1 MIRHYL
7 KTAIRSLTRNSF
19 FTGIN
24 LIGLSIG
31 LTCCLLMVLYI
42 RHELSYDRFQEK
54 GDRIARVIMEYSF
67 EGGETSKGNFT
78 SAKVLPAFQ
87 QQFPEVESGVR
98 CTMVKRIIR
107 YEDKLF
113 TEKQFLF
120 ADSSFF
126 KVFSFPLLQGHP
138 AQVFRHASGLVIT
151 ESAARKYFGT
161 DNPIGKVLLV
171 STNQEPYQITGI
183 AADPPSN
190 SQIKFDF
197 IAPFSSLGIP
207 EDTWWNANY
216 TTFLLLRNES
226 DRAAMQSR
234 IPAFMDK
241 EMASEPGVRLR
252 YELEPFL
259 GVHLHSPYDGFE
271 PAGNI
276 QYLYMMGFVAF
287 LLLLVACFTYINLST
302 ARSLERAKEVG
313 IRKVSGALK
322 QQVFWQFSLESILIC
337 LLALLVSVG
346 FAVALL
352 PFFNQLSDRS
362 LQASQFLDPT
372 FLAIVFGL
380 TLLVGFGAGMYPA
393 VLLSG
398 FLPVTV
404 LKGAFKNTGSG
415 NTLRKSLIVFQ
426 FSISVF
432 LLMGTWVV
440 HNQLSYI
447 QNRMLGYSKE
457 HVIVLPL
464 DQKLNDK
471 INLVKSEFR
480 QSPDVLAVSKA
491 YESPVLIN
499 GGYGVSKS
507 NMKGSPTW
515 TVNANPIDESYLEAC
530 DIQLLKGENI
540 NPNDIALA
548 ETDDTSKVQFAY
560 ILNET
565 CARMLGW
572 TPDQAIG
579 QTIYLGDHRPGFVK
593 GVVRDF
599 HFQSMHTAIGPLI
612 LIPGGWCNT
621 LLVKT
626 GDGNP
631 ENTLSFLRE
640 KWLKLAPHRP
650 FEYRFLDDDFQEL
663 YRSETRTATVFNLF
677 SGIAIVLACMGLFGL
692 SAYSARQRMKEIGIR
707 KVLGASVW
715 QITFLLSRNFLMLVL
730 LASVF
735 ALPFAWLLM
744 DKWLQDFAYRTDL
757 QVWMFAGSSLLLAI
771 LTLLTVGM
779 QAIRAAVGNPVKALR
794 MD

>member
-42 RHELSYDRFQEK
+42 RHELSYDQFQEK
-54 GDRIARVIMEYSF
+54 GGRISRVIMEYSF
-67 EGGETSKGNFT
+67 AGGEKTKGNYT

-98 CTMVKRIIR
+98 CTMVNRIIR

-113 TEKQFLF
+113 TEKRFLF

-138 AQVFRHASGLVIT
+138 AQVFRHESGLVIT

-171 STNQEPYQITGI
+171 SAKQEPFQITGI
-183 AADPPSN
+183 VADPPSN

-197 IAPFSSLGIP
+197 IAPFTSLGIP

-216 TTFLLLRNES
+216 TTFLLHRKES
-226 DRAAMQSR
+226 DRAALQSQ
-234 IPAFMDK
+234 IPAYMDK
-241 EMASEPGVRLR
+241 EMAEPGVRVR
-252 YELEPFL
+252 YELEPFFD
-259 GVHLHSPYDGFE
+259 VHLHSPYDGFE

-337 LLALLVSVG
+337 FFALLVSFG
-346 FAVALL
+346 FATILL
-352 PFFNQLSDRS
+352 PFFNQLADRS

-380 TLLVGFGAGMYPA
+380 TLLVGFAAGSYPA

-398 FLPVTV
+398 FLPVSV

-432 LLMGTWVV
+432 LLMGTGVV

-447 QNRMLGYSKE
+447 QNRNLGYSKD
-457 HVIVLPL
+457 HVFVLPL

-471 INLVKSEFR
+471 INLVKSELR
-480 QSPDVLAVSKA
+480 QNPNIQGLSKA
-491 YESPVLIN
+491 YESPVRIN

-507 NMKGSPTW
+507 NLPSSPSW
-515 TVNANPIDESYLEAC
+515 TVTANPVDDEYLKVCNIE
-530 DIQLLKGENI
+530 LLAGENI
-540 NPNDIALA
+540 NRTDIENA
-548 ETDDTSKVQFAY
+548 ETTDSTKFRFAF

-572 TPDQAIG
+572 TPQQAIG
-579 QTIYLGDHRPGFVK
+579 QMLFLGNDRPGFVK

-599 HFQSMHTAIGPLI
+599 HFQSMHTAIGPLMMM
-612 LIPGGWCNT
+612 PGGWANT

-626 GDGNP
+626 SGGNP
-631 ENTLSFLRE
+631 ENTVAFLKE
-640 KWLKLAPHRP
+640 KWAKLAPYRP
-650 FEYRFLDDDFQEL
+650 FEPRFLDDEFQEL
-663 YRSETRTATVFNLF
+663 YESEKRTATVFNLF

-715 QITFLLSRNFLMLVL
+715 QITVLLSRSFLLLVL
-730 LASVF
+730 VASLV
-735 ALPFAWLLM
+735 ALPIAWWMM

-757 QVWMFAGSSLLLAI
+757 QIWMFAGSTLILGV
-771 LTLLTVGM
+771 LTLLTVGI
-779 QAIRAAVGNPVKALR
+779 QATKAAVGNPVRALR